1 MGRWMEPP
9 SFPSHQCS
17 GTPSNRWLGG
27 VGGSL
32 AAVPTLFPGAR
43 PPTPPPPL
51 PGEGG
56 QTVYLEVLG
65 FRLLLK

>member
-1 MGRWMEPP
+1 MEPP
-9 SFPSHQCS
+9 SSFPSHQCS

-43 PPTPPPPL
+43 PPTPC
-51 PGEGG
+51 
-56 QTVYLEVLG
+56 
-65 FRLLLK
+65 LLCQGREDRQCIWKFWDSGCY